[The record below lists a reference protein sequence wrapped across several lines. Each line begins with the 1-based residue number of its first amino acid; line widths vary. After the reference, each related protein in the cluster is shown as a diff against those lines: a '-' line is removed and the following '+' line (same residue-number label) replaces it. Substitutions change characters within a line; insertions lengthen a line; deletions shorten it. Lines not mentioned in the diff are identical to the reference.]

1 MSATVQAI
9 NADDITKIG
18 IGTIVVL
25 VIIGLILGAL
35 ITKLIV
41 RAVIALIVVVLA
53 IVVWQQRGHV
63 RSEYDKKACGVD
75 ATYFGVHVDPPGDHN
90 CPAGT

>member
-1 MSATVQAI
+1 MGPTVQAI

-18 IGTIVVL
+18 VGTIVVL

-41 RAVIALIVVVLA
+41 RAVIALVVVVLA
-53 IVVWQQRGHV
+53 VVVWQQRGHV
-63 RSEYDKKACGVD
+63 KDEYDKKACGVD
-75 ATYFGVHVDPPGDHN
+75 ATYFGVHVDPPGDRS
-90 CPAGT
+90 CPAGS